1 VKTPTDEQLF
11 AAWVDATVEAEAPP
25 PPARARLLA
34 TLEGPRRFAL
44 VARALGR
51 VTHLGA
57 DAVTAVLTKIDDAT
71 TWIDAPFPGVRY
83 FNFTPGATAGAVEA
97 GLVRLRPG
105 ARFPHHRHLG
115 HEVSLVLDG
124 LLEERGQVHGPG
136 SIVKAERGTAHD
148 YAAGPGRDL
157 LLVSVH
163 GGFEILP

>member
-1 VKTPTDEQLF
+1 MASMLSSGN
-11 AAWVDATVEAEAPP
+11 PP
-25 PPARARLLA
+25 YCLSSFNVL
-34 TLEGPRRFAL
+34 RR
-44 VARALGR
+44 
-51 VTHLGA
+51 
-57 DAVTAVLTKIDDAT
+57 IDSRDSSLR
-71 TWIDAPFPGVRY
+71 G
-83 FNFTPGATAGAVEA
+83 
-97 GLVRLRPG
+97 RPG